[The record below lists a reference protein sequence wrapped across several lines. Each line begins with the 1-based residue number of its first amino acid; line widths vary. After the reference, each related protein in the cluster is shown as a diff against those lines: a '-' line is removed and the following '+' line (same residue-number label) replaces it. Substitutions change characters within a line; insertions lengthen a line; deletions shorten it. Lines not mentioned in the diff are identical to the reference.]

1 MTGRRRNRSA
11 QQITRDRK
19 LIAFFATV
27 LLGSGTALAAH
38 LTRAEAPPV
47 QAVERTVPMGEDDR
61 LSIQFVGDTM
71 LGDDAQALLDRFG
84 YDWPL
89 AAMAPQLDG
98 DHVIANAEGPFTLVR
113 QPYNRAKSSFYP
125 ASPAAAGALARAGV
139 DTIALGNNHTMDAGP
154 QGLADTFTNAEAAGL
169 SAFGAGHDLAGAQR
183 PLILHSAFG
192 DVGVVAL
199 GENFGRTSRAA
210 DAAPGTVVLSPETV
224 QRGID
229 LARAAGADW
238 VIAYVHWGDNYV
250 QITDQQRYWAQM
262 LVKAGYDMVIGTGP
276 HVTQPIEVI
285 DSVPVAYSIGNFAFG
300 AAGGFSSHGVPGYG
314 LMISAVFTRHAQ
326 VTVSVRC
333 LLTDDAVVNFQP
345 IPCTPEQ
352 AAVLLPAYNPDMAVL
367 GNVGLLP
374 CACSPRGS
382 RE

>member
-11 QQITRDRK
+11 QQRSRDRK

-27 LLGSGTALAAH
+27 LLGSGASLWAHLALAAD
-38 LTRAEAPPV
+38 PPV
-47 QAVERTVPMGEDDR
+47 PTVERTVPTGDDGM

-71 LGDDAQALLDRFG
+71 LGDDSEALLARFG

-98 DHVIANAEGPFTLVR
+98 DHVIADAEGPFTLASR
-113 QPYNRAKSSFYP
+113 PYNRAESSFYP
-125 ASPAAAGALARAGV
+125 VNPAAAGALARAGV
-139 DTIALGNNHTMDAGP
+139 DTLGLGNNHAMDAGP
-154 QGLADTFTNAEAAGL
+154 RGLADTFANAQAAGL
-169 SAFGAGHDLAGAQR
+169 SAFGAGQNLAGAER
-183 PLILHSAFG
+183 PLILHSSLG

-199 GENFGRTSRAA
+199 GENFGRMSRAGK
-210 DAAPGTVVLSPETV
+210 AAPGTVVLSPETV

-250 QITDQQRYWAQM
+250 QITDQQRYWAQL

-285 DSVPVAYSIGNFAFG
+285 DSVPVAYSIGNFVFG
-300 AAGGFSSHGVPGYG
+300 AAGGFSSHGLPGYG
-314 LMISAVFTRHAQ
+314 LMISAIFDRHAQ
-326 VTVSVRC
+326 VTLSVRC
-333 LLTDDAVVNFQP
+333 LMTDNAVVNFQ
-345 IPCTPEQ
+345 
-352 AAVLLPAYNPDMAVL
+352 
-367 GNVGLLP
+367 
-374 CACSPRGS
+374 
-382 RE
+382 